1 MQADVWQA
9 VIFGALV
16 LFLVLA
22 FAGTEPWAAS
32 ILQTGVFALCAFRA
46 LRGGWRWH
54 PLALPFA
61 GVIVWGLFQLLAG
74 VTVYRFATERALL
87 EWCGRL
93 ALFVLGLQALARSGI
108 RRPFLQAMLYA
119 GFAVALLSTLQDFTS
134 NGAIYWI
141 FPVRAGRPFGPFV
154 NRDHYAAFVELIMP
168 LAIWT
173 VLADRRRA
181 WFHMAIVGV
190 LYGSVIASASRAGV
204 LLVTA
209 ELLVLPMIIRP
220 GRAAFGFVAAAAA
233 VGILAAGVVG
243 WDQLGEKLQDTD
255 PFRYRREIL
264 SSTVQMI
271 RQRPW
276 TGYGLGT
283 YATVYPEFATF
294 DIGLTVD
301 HAHNDWAEW
310 TAEGGAPLLAL
321 MAAAALASL
330 PAAFRAP
337 WALGIHAL
345 FLHSLLDFPLQIPAL
360 AAVQLTL
367 LAAVCC
373 EDRGYTTKSSNQT

>member
-1 MQADVWQA
+1 MQAVL
-9 VIFGALV
+9 FGALV
-16 LFLVLA
+16 LFSVLA
-22 FAGTEPWAAS
+22 FAGTETWAVS
-32 ILQTGVFALCAFRA
+32 IFQTGVFALSAYCA
-46 LRGGWRWH
+46 LRGRLRWH

-61 GVIVWGLFQLLAG
+61 GVIVWGLVQTLAG

-93 ALFVLGLQALARSGI
+93 ALFVLGLQVLARAEI
-108 RRPFLQAMLYA
+108 RQAFLRAMLYA
-119 GFAVALLSTLQDFTS
+119 GFAVAVLSTLQDFTS

-173 VLADRRRA
+173 VFGDRRRA
-181 WFHMAIVGV
+181 WFHMAVVGV
-190 LYGSVIASASRAGV
+190 LYGSVIASASRAGA

-220 GRAAFGFVAAAAA
+220 GRAAFRFVAAAAA
-233 VGILAAGVVG
+233 IGVVATAVVG
-243 WDQLGEKLQDTD
+243 WDKLGKKLQDTD

-264 SSTVQMI
+264 SSTIQMI

-294 DIGLTVD
+294 DVGLTVD

-310 TAEGGAPLLAL
+310 TAEGGAPMLAL
-321 MAAAALASL
+321 MAAVAMASL
-330 PAAFRAP
+330 PAAFRSR
-337 WALGIHAL
+337 WGLGIHVL

-367 LAAVCC
+367 LAAVCRQ
-373 EDRGYTTKSSNQT
+373 DRGYTTKSSKQT